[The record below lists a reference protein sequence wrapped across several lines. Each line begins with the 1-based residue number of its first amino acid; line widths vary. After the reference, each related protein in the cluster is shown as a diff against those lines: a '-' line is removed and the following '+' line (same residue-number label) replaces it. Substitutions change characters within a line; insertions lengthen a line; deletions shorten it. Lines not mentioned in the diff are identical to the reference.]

1 MMQDKDAE
9 RSQRVMNAMLQM
21 EKIEIDSLKKAY
33 EQR

>member
-1 MMQDKDAE
+1 MQDKDAE